1 MTKHLVECVVLTRYN
16 NWTSD
21 GGTDM
26 GGSVCLFT
34 VDPEQLLKCK
44 RGCFGI
50 TPAVAEGGS
59 VNGRTSAAIKA
70 VKDACGLSDNQT
82 PPPSLFERLK

>member
-1 MTKHLVECVVLTRYN
+1 MLVYIH
-16 NWTSD
+16 S
-21 GGTDM
+21 
-26 GGSVCLFT
+26 

-50 TPAVAEGGS
+50 TPAVAGGGGFSS
-59 VNGRTSAAIKA
+59 VNGRTSAAVKA
-70 VKDACGLSDNQT
+70 VKDAFGLSDNQT